1 MEKSFAQTRLL
12 KLRAQIEDLRTRY
25 HVHNDPS
32 VTDDVYESLLREMK
46 DLEALFPELS
56 ESQLFDRV
64 AGAPL
69 PFFTKV
75 THVNRMLSLN
85 DAFSI
90 DEMVKWSERME
101 KLLGG
106 APHHYFGELK
116 LDGLAITLRY
126 EDGVLV
132 QAATRGDGFVGED
145 VTSNARVVKTIPLL
159 IKHAPRVLEV
169 RGEVIMRKA
178 VLEKLNKKQLAD
190 GKQPFANTRNAAAGS
205 IRQLDPVLAQAR
217 ELDFFAYD
225 ISQMEGMSMPQTHS
239 AKHELLRL
247 WGFPVPAFDMKVASV
262 TELTTLID
270 EVAHKRDSLP
280 FHIDGI
286 VVCVDELELQDE
298 LGIVGKAP
306 RYAIAFK
313 YPAERATTTVTAI
326 TVQVGRTG
334 VLTPLAHFI
343 PTLVAGSTV
352 SKATLHNIDQVKRLD
367 IKIGDTVVIQKAG
380 DVIPEV
386 VEVLK
391 DMRTGSETSFSMP
404 AHCPVCNA
412 AVATRESATKAKG
425 NGSTVAYYCTS
436 DDCPAKHTRG
446 MIHFVHVLDIYEVGP
461 KIIDRLQEE
470 GLITD
475 AADLFALTEADLAGL
490 ERMGEKSAKN
500 IVDAIAAKKYPPLD
514 RFIASLGIQHVGEE
528 TARDI
533 ALHFG
538 SFEKF
543 WSAPSDALDAIPNIG
558 PAVTESIDAY
568 KTKESSKRFVEKLFA
583 NGVQPKELQK
593 VTTGVFAGKTF
604 VLTGTLPTLDRND
617 AKKLIQ
623 SHGGKV
629 SSSVSKSTSYVLVGE
644 NPGSKFD
651 EAQKLGVE
659 IIEEEAFLKM
669 AGSLL

>member
-46 DLEALFPELS
+46 ELEALFPELS
-56 ESQLFDRV
+56 EGQLFDRV

-75 THVNRMLSLN
+75 THANRMLSLN

-90 DEMVKWSERME
+90 DEMIKWSERME

-106 APHHYFGELK
+106 VPHHYFGELK

-126 EDGVLV
+126 ENGMLV

-159 IKHAPRVLEV
+159 ITHAPPLFEV
-169 RGEVIMRKA
+169 RGEIIMRKA
-178 VLEKLNKKQLAD
+178 VLEKLNKTQLAE

-205 IRQLDPVLAQAR
+205 IRQLDPALAQMR

-225 ISQMEGMSMPQTHS
+225 ISLIEGVAMPQTHS
-239 AKHELLRL
+239 DKHTLLRSF
-247 WGFPVPAFDMKVASV
+247 GFPVPAFEMKASNV
-262 TELTTLID
+262 SELTKLID
-270 EVAHKRDSLP
+270 EVSEKRDSLP
-280 FHIDGI
+280 YHIDGI

-404 AHCPVCNA
+404 THCPVCNA
-412 AVATRESATKAKG
+412 AVATKESSTKG
-425 NGSTVAYYCTS
+425 DTVAFYCTN
-436 DDCPAKHTRG
+436 DGCPAKHTRG

-475 AADLFALTEADLAGL
+475 AADLFTLTEADLAGL

-629 SSSVSKSTSYVLVGE
+629 SSSVSKSTSYVIVGE

>member
-1 MEKSFAQTRLL
+1 MNKSAAQARIL
-12 KLRAQIEDLRTRY
+12 KLRSQIEDLRKRY
-25 HVHNDPS
+25 HVINDPS
-32 VTDDVYESLLREMK
+32 VTDDVYESLIREMK
-46 DLEALFPELS
+46 DIEKNFPELAQS
-56 ESQLFDRV
+56 EAFDRV
-64 AGAPL
+64 AGEPL

-75 THVNRMLSLN
+75 THANRMLSLN
-85 DAFSI
+85 DVFS
-90 DEMVKWSERME
+90 VKDLITWSERME

-106 APHHYFGELK
+106 APHRYFGELK
-116 LDGLAITLRY
+116 LDGLALALRY
-126 EDGVLV
+126 EGGVLV

-145 VTSNARVVKTIPLL
+145 VTSNARVVKTIPLS
-159 IKHAPRVLEV
+159 ISNAPHVLEV
-169 RGEVIMRKA
+169 RGEVIMRKD
-178 VLEKLNKKQLAD
+178 VFEKLNNKQVVSGKQL
-190 GKQPFANTRNAAAGS
+190 FANTRNAAAGS
-205 IRQLDPVLAQAR
+205 IRQLDPVLAQSR

-225 ISQMEGMSMPQTHS
+225 ISILEGASMPETHA
-239 AKHELLRL
+239 AKHALLRL
-247 WGFPVPAFDMKVASV
+247 YGFPVPGFEMSASKV
-262 TELTTLID
+262 TDLTTLID
-270 EVAHKRDSLP
+270 EVAEKRDSLP

-286 VVCVDELELQDE
+286 VICIDELELQDE
-298 LGIVGKAP
+298 LGVVGKAP
-306 RYAIAFK
+306 RYAVAFK
-313 YPAERATTTVTAI
+313 YPAERVTTTVTDI

-352 SKATLHNIDQVKRLD
+352 SKATLHNMDQVNRLA

-391 DMRTGSETSFSMP
+391 DLRTGKEQNFSMP
-404 AHCPVCNA
+404 KTCPVCNA
-412 AVATRESATKAKG
+412 PVATKESVTKG
-425 NGSTVAYYCTS
+425 DTVAYYCTN

-475 AADLFALTEADLAGL
+475 AADLFTLTEADLAGL
-490 ERMGEKSAKN
+490 ERLGEKSAKN
-500 IVDAIAAKKYPPLD
+500 IVDAITAKKNPPLD

-538 SFEKF
+538 TFEKF
-543 WSAPSDALDAIPNIG
+543 WHAPSDALDAIPNIG
-558 PAVTESIDAY
+558 PAVTESIASY
-568 KTKESSKRFVEKLFA
+568 KTKESSRLFVEKLFA
-583 NGVQPKELQK
+583 NGVRPKDAQK
-593 VTTGVFAGKTF
+593 VTAGIFTGKTF

-629 SSSVSKSTSYVLVGE
+629 SSSVSKSTSYVLAGE
-644 NPGSKFD
+644 NAGSKFD
-651 EAQKLGVE
+651 EAQKIGVE

-669 AGSLL
+669 VK